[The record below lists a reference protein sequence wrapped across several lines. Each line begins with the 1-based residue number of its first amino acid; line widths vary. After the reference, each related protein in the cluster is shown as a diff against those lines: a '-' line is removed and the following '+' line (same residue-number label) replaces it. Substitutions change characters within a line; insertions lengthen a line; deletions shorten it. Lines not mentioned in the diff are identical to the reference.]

1 MYIYHLLPQAA
12 WQEARQTGFYRP
24 PSLQKEGFIHFSQK
38 EQILSVANAFYRA
51 QTDLLL
57 LTVQT
62 EALRAELR
70 FEAPIH
76 PSGAA
81 SAPAPSQ
88 ETLFPHLYGPLNL
101 SAVLQALPFPPH
113 PDGSFSLPPE
123 MQE

>member
-1 MYIYHLLPQAA
+1 MLIYHLLSRAA

-38 EQILSVANAFYRA
+38 EQILSVANAFYHA

-62 EALRAELR
+62 ESLQAGLR

-81 SAPAPSQ
+81 SAPVPDQ
-88 ETLFPHLYGPLNL
+88 KTLFPHLYGPLNL
-101 SAVLQALPFPPH
+101 DSVLQALPFPPN
-113 PDGSFSLPPE
+113 PDGTFSLPPE